1 MAMGTDWPSF
11 GAEPHD
17 LKEHVTFLH
26 EACARLHAVKGSYT
40 AIPTTTIDPI
50 IDSTL
55 RLLSKVT
62 RHLDEQPDTRLATQ
76 IQGLFKEQRDAQRK
90 DHEAIKAAI
99 KAATVPSQAT
109 TPAGARVASW
119 AQVAATAGPPPGHV
133 TPPHTILSPSTSST
147 LTAYKG
153 REVIVKLLDHGLAQ
167 HFRQLSPTQLKNKV
181 NSILQE
187 DPKVKNIK
195 IVAAHQ
201 LKSGDVTVI
210 TDSLNTATE
219 LQTHTRWAKGLG
231 PRAEVIRTTYGAIIH
246 GIPVNTVNVKDQQGM
261 IQRIL
266 ADNYSVIPDAHISY
280 VGWLTKDANK
290 KRSSSLVVEFTR
302 PEMAN
307 AIIYA
312 GFLWEGLVH
321 TCQLYDRSCRIKQC
335 LRCYDY
341 GHIGTQCNARQSC
354 GYCAG
359 GHESKACLAKNATG
373 FTPQCTVCNGSH
385 TAWSSACSARQKEM
399 RRVEKAKL
407 ARSHYWPTPVSQ
419 AGSTANTGNRM
430 ELVSTNRM
438 SQSTQPSEDA
448 SLRRPPDANP
458 RITRRTRQRARSI
471 SPPSIMQTQP
481 GFTQPGLTQPTAD
494 TQSITTAPTMPAV
507 QIQDA
512 PPMTAPG
519 VTMMAPEIANE
530 DAFNADDWL
539 VNLDLGWA
547 DQAMTGE
554 TPALSM
560 IPEDQLQGPTP
571 TAQELRRE
579 RRRRP
584 ENLDDLPP
592 ARKACSCAEHE
603 YLYMTWPTRDAEI
616 TIGTC
621 MKDCPYCVV
630 HYDAPAELRK
640 HIRRAHFK
648 RNIVVQKEK
657 MGNKHVTPGWR
668 AISALPSNT
677 QSTDSNLSA

>member
-1 MAMGTDWPSF
+1 MAMGTNWPSL
-11 GAEPHD
+11 GTEPD
-17 LKEHVTFLH
+17 NLKEHVTYLH
-26 EACARLHAVKGSYT
+26 EDCAHLHAVKGSYT

-50 IDSTL
+50 INSTL

-76 IQGLFKEQRDAQRK
+76 IHDLFKEQRDVQRK

-153 REVIVKLLDHGLAQ
+153 REVIVKLLDHGIAQ

-181 NSILQE
+181 NRILQE
-187 DPKVKNIK
+187 DPKVKNVK

-219 LQTHTRWAKGLG
+219 LQTHTGWAKGLG

-246 GIPVNTVNVKDQQGM
+246 GIPVNTVNMKDQQGM

-266 ADNYSVIPDAHISY
+266 ADNYSVIPNAHISY

-341 GHIGTQCNARQSC
+341 GHIGTQCNARQTC
-354 GYCAG
+354 GHCAG
-359 GHESKACLAKNATG
+359 GHESRACAAKNTTG
-373 FTPQCTVCNGSH
+373 FNPQCTVCKGSH
-385 TAWSSACSARQKEM
+385 TAWSSACPARQKEM

-407 ARSHYWPTPVSQ
+407 ARSHYWPIPARQ
-419 AGSTANTGNRM
+419 AELVARTSNQTGPGSTN
-430 ELVSTNRM
+430 ST
-438 SQSTQPSEDA
+438 SEPTQPGEDA
-448 SLRRPPDANP
+448 SLRHPPDANS
-458 RITRRTRQRARSI
+458 RILRRTRQQARVTF
-471 SPPSIMQTQP
+471 PPSISQTQP
-481 GFTQPGLTQPTAD
+481 GLAQPTAHP
-494 TQSITTAPTMPAV
+494 QSTTMGPTLPAV

-512 PPMTAPG
+512 PTSLAPG
-519 VTMMAPEIANE
+519 ATMMAPEVE
-530 DAFNADDWL
+530 DEDVFDTDDWL
-539 VNLDLGWA
+539 QNLDLGWTS
-547 DQAMTGE
+547 QGMTGE
-554 TPALSM
+554 TPALSV

-579 RRRRP
+579 RRRQR
-584 ENLDDLPP
+584 ENLDQLPP

-603 YLYMTWPTRDAEI
+603 YLYLTWPTRDAEI

-621 MKDCPYCVV
+621 MKDCLYCVV
-630 HYDAPAELRK
+630 QYDTTAELRK
-640 HIRRAHFK
+640 HIRRAHSR

-657 MGNKHVTPGWR
+657 MGDKHVIPGWKT
-668 AISALPSNT
+668 ISAPSANT
-677 QSTDSNLSA
+677 QSTDANLSA

>member
-1 MAMGTDWPSF
+1 MAMGTDWPSL
-11 GAEPHD
+11 GAEPHN

-26 EACARLHAVKGSYT
+26 EACTQLHAVKGSHT
-40 AIPTTTIDPI
+40 AIPTTIIGPI

-55 RLLSKVT
+55 HLLSKFT

-76 IQGLFKEQRDAQRK
+76 IHDLFKEQRDALRK

-109 TPAGARVASW
+109 TPVGARVASW

-133 TPPHTILSPSTSST
+133 TPPHTILSLSTSST

-167 HFRQLSPTQLKNKV
+167 HLRQLSPTQLKNKV

-187 DPKVKNIK
+187 DPKVKNVK

-219 LQTHTRWAKGLG
+219 LQTHTGWAKGLG

-266 ADNYSVIPDAHISY
+266 ADNYSVIPNAHISY

-341 GHIGTQCNARQSC
+341 GHI
-354 GYCAG
+354 
-359 GHESKACLAKNATG
+359 
-373 FTPQCTVCNGSH
+373 
-385 TAWSSACSARQKEM
+385 
-399 RRVEKAKL
+399 
-407 ARSHYWPTPVSQ
+407 
-419 AGSTANTGNRM
+419 
-430 ELVSTNRM
+430 
-438 SQSTQPSEDA
+438 
-448 SLRRPPDANP
+448 
-458 RITRRTRQRARSI
+458 
-471 SPPSIMQTQP
+471 
-481 GFTQPGLTQPTAD
+481 
-494 TQSITTAPTMPAV
+494 
-507 QIQDA
+507 
-512 PPMTAPG
+512 
-519 VTMMAPEIANE
+519 
-530 DAFNADDWL
+530 
-539 VNLDLGWA
+539 
-547 DQAMTGE
+547 
-554 TPALSM
+554 
-560 IPEDQLQGPTP
+560 
-571 TAQELRRE
+571 
-579 RRRRP
+579 
-584 ENLDDLPP
+584 
-592 ARKACSCAEHE
+592 
-603 YLYMTWPTRDAEI
+603 
-616 TIGTC
+616 
-621 MKDCPYCVV
+621 
-630 HYDAPAELRK
+630 
-640 HIRRAHFK
+640 
-648 RNIVVQKEK
+648 
-657 MGNKHVTPGWR
+657 
-668 AISALPSNT
+668 
-677 QSTDSNLSA
+677 